1 MSTDGGDSVQS
12 CRDGDAREY
21 LEKHRIV
28 ELLNNMTSQLIFHRP
43 GKRPTL
49 YIASSAGL
57 YINTFFNLSLRL
69 RTTN

>member
-1 MSTDGGDSVQS
+1 MSTDDSVQS

-57 YINTFFNLSLRL
+57 STLY
-69 RTTN
+69 

>member
-1 MSTDGGDSVQS
+1 MSTDDSVPS

-43 GKRPTL
+43 GKCPTVPFTL
-49 YIASSAGL
+49 YIAGRQYTSKYSH
-57 YINTFFNLSLRL
+57 LSTSILVSE
-69 RTTN
+69 